1 MSATRTNPRRRRVLA
16 VLAALSSSTVLPSA
30 PGFAATPP
38 HAPRSPRRI
47 VVLNWELT
55 EVLLALGRAPVGIPL
70 PDWYASGIVAPPLP
84 PGVADVGL
92 LYQPNFDVLLA
103 LAPDLLIVTPA
114 HAALMTPLQRIAPTL
129 TLGAY
134 MSAAQPFEALCA
146 ETSTMART
154 LDAQEH
160 ATALIAATKRE
171 FSAAADALKAMPSHT
186 TRAVIVAEA
195 LDERHF
201 RVYGAGS
208 LFDEVLA
215 RIGLRNAANPRDA
228 ASHANRADSATPAPW
243 QTNATGSATVALQR
257 LFDVAH
263 TDILLVGPLHA
274 DARAALNASPL
285 WRALPAA
292 RERRVTVLPVIAAF
306 GGLVSMQ
313 RFAAAIPLALA
324 TLDNGGGGLA

>member
-1 MSATRTNPRRRRVLA
+1 MSAHTTNPRRRRVLA
-16 VLAALSSSTVLPSA
+16 ALGALASTSSF
-30 PGFAATPP
+30 GATPP
-38 HAPRSPRRI
+38 RAPRSPRSPRRI

-55 EVLLALGRAPVGIPL
+55 ETLLALGRAPVGIPL

-84 PGVADVGL
+84 PGVVDVGL
-92 LYQPNFDVLLA
+92 LYQPNFDVLLT

-146 ETSTMART
+146 ETQTMARA
-154 LDAQEH
+154 LAAPDH
-160 ATALIAATKRE
+160 AMALIAATQRG
-171 FSAAADALKAMPSHT
+171 FAAAADAIAATP
-186 TRAVIVAEA
+186 TRATRPVIVAEA

-208 LFDEVLA
+208 LFDAVLA

-228 ASHANRADSATPAPW
+228 AGRPQDAPW
-243 QTNATGSATVALQR
+243 PTNAAGSATVALQR
-257 LFDVAH
+257 LFDVPQA
-263 TDILLVGPLHA
+263 DILLVGPLH
-274 DARAALNASPL
+274 DDLRAALSASPL
-285 WRALPAA
+285 WRALPAV
-292 RERRVTVLPVIAAF
+292 RERRVSVLPVIAAF

-313 RFAAAIPLALA
+313 RFAAALPVAQA